1 MTQEKSSRPN
11 LPPVSEQMKAWSAAL
26 VSEISGWPQVASRAF
41 FGLTA
46 FYRRD
51 KIFAVLPRSR
61 GMGTANSFGFKFET
75 ASTSLLDRLKKDS
88 RIGSTRMQNARWF
101 TFELSTDADLHE
113 GLEWL
118 ARAYQAAGKTKKSN

>member
-26 VSEISGWPQVASRAF
+26 ASEISGWPQVASRAF

-46 FYRRD
+46 LYRKD

-61 GMGTANSFGFKFET
+61 GMGTANSFGFKFEN
-75 ASTSLLDRLKKDS
+75 APTSSLDRLDKDS
-88 RIGSTRMQNARWF
+88 RIGSTRMQKARWF
-101 TFELSTDADLHE
+101 TFELSSDADLHE

-118 ARAYQAAGKTKKSN
+118 SRAYQAAGKTKKSQ

>member
-1 MTQEKSSRPN
+1 VTQEKSSRPN

-26 VSEISGWPQVASRAF
+26 ASEVSAWPQVASRAF

-46 FYRRD
+46 LYRID

-75 ASTSLLDRLKKDS
+75 VPTRLRGRLEKDH
-88 RIGSTRMQNARWF
+88 RIGSTRMQKARWF
-101 TFELSTDADLHE
+101 TFELSSDADLHE

-118 ARAYQAAGKTKKSN
+118 SRAYEAAGKTKKSS

>member
-1 MTQEKSSRPN
+1 VTQEESSRPN

-26 VSEISGWPQVASRAF
+26 ASEISDWPLVASRAF

-46 FYRRD
+46 LYRKD

-75 ASTSLLDRLKKDS
+75 APTSLLDRLDKDS
-88 RIGSTRMQNARWF
+88 RVGCTRMQKARWF
-101 TFELSTDADLHE
+101 TFELSSDADLHE

-118 ARAYQAAGKTKKSN
+118 SQAYLAAGKTKKSK

>member
-1 MTQEKSSRPN
+1 LTHEKSSRPN

-26 VSEISGWPQVASRAF
+26 ASEISGWPQVASRAF

-46 FYRRD
+46 LYRKD

-61 GMGTANSFGFKFET
+61 GMGTANSFGFKFE
-75 ASTSLLDRLKKDS
+75 AAPASLLDRLDKDS
-88 RIGSTRMQNARWF
+88 RVGSTRMQKARWF
-101 TFELSTDADLHE
+101 TFELSSDADLHG

-118 ARAYQAAGKTKKSN
+118 SRAYQAAGKTKK